1 MARLVVEVGLGVDL
15 VGEDVHVSIE
25 RAINDIVHRVCIPF
39 FREKGLRFEEAEVV
53 VDVYT
58 PYPERVDLDRVAD
71 MLPVKPG
78 KITINVHYG
87 GAVVHG
93 LNHIIASIV
102 ALTINIP

>member
-1 MARLVVEVGLGVDL
+1 MGVDL

-39 FREKGLRFEEAEVV
+39 FREKNIDFNKTRIV

-58 PYPERVDLDRVAD
+58 PYPERVNETKVAD

-78 KITINVHYG
+78 KVSVNIHKG
-87 GAVVHG
+87 GALVHG
-93 LNHIIASIV
+93 LNHIVVSIV
-102 ALTINIP
+102 ALTIIIPD